1 MSKEY
6 LGWQGVIKLAKELG
20 YSWQEACEVL
30 YRKKVNP
37 KTTLDQILMCA
48 QIKYDLK
55 LIKAGRFLISIKDG
69 RIIKP
74 LKYEKDIHYVV
85 RANFSTFR
93 DYLDKRSKLK
103 IINSSSDVYKSIR
116 DMYAKKIKLYPDKI
130 DKALS
135 EILLTPQAV
144 AQLQKNMK

>member
-6 LGWQGVIKLAKELG
+6 LGWRGVIKLAKELG

-37 KTTLDQILMCA
+37 KTTLDQILICA
-48 QIKYDLK
+48 QIKYDLELVK
-55 LIKAGRFLISIKDG
+55 SGRFLKNIKDG

-85 RANFSTFR
+85 RASFSTFK
-93 DYLDKRSKLK
+93 DYLEKYSRLK
-103 IINSSSDVYKSIR
+103 IESNSDVYKAIR
-116 DMYAKKIKLYPDKI
+116 DMYVKKIKLYPNKI
-130 DKALS
+130 DKAFS
-135 EILLTPQAV
+135 EILLTSQGM
-144 AQLQKNMK
+144 AQLQRIMK

>member
-6 LGWQGVIKLAKELG
+6 LGWQGVIKLAKELS

-30 YRKKVNP
+30 YKKKVNP

-103 IINSSSDVYKSIR
+103 INSSSDVYKSIR

-144 AQLQKNMK
+144 AQLQRNMK

>member
-6 LGWQGVIKLAKELG
+6 LGWRGVIKLAKELD

-37 KTTLDQILMCA
+37 KTTLDQIVICA
-48 QIKYDLK
+48 RIKYDLE
-55 LIKAGRFLISIKDG
+55 LIKAGVFLRNYNDG

-85 RANFSTFR
+85 RANFLTFK
-93 DYLDKRSKLK
+93 DYLNKRSKLK
-103 IINSSSDVYKSIR
+103 INSNSDVFRAIR
-116 DMYAKKIKLYPDKI
+116 DMYAKKMRLYPDKI
-130 DKALS
+130 EKAFS
-135 EILLTPQAV
+135 EIFPAPQIA
-144 AQLQKNMK
+144 AQLQKNIK

>member
-1 MSKEY
+1 MTKGY
-6 LGWQGVIKLAKELG
+6 LGWRGVIKLAKELD

-37 KTTLDQILMCA
+37 KTTYDQIVICA
-48 QIKYDLK
+48 RIKYDLE
-55 LIKAGRFLISIKDG
+55 LIKAGVFLRNYNDG

-85 RANFSTFR
+85 RANFLTFK
-93 DYLDKRSKLK
+93 DYLKKRSKLK
-103 IINSSSDVYKSIR
+103 INSNSDVFRAIR

-130 DKALS
+130 NKVFS
-135 EILLTPQAV
+135 EILPAPHVV
-144 AQLQKNMK
+144 AQLQKNIK

>member
-6 LGWQGVIKLAKELG
+6 LGWRGVIKLAKELG

-37 KTTLDQILMCA
+37 KTTLDQILICA
-48 QIKYDLK
+48 QIKYDLE
-55 LIKAGRFLISIKDG
+55 LVKAGRFLKNIKDG

-85 RANFSTFR
+85 RASFSTFK
-93 DYLDKRSKLK
+93 DYLEKYSRLK
-103 IINSSSDVYKSIR
+103 IESNSDVYKAIR
-116 DMYAKKIKLYPDKI
+116 DMYVKKMKLYPDKI
-130 DKALS
+130 DKAFS
-135 EILLTPQAV
+135 EILLASQGM
-144 AQLQKNMK
+144 AQLQKNIK

>member
-6 LGWQGVIKLAKELG
+6 LGWRGVIKLAKELG

-37 KTTLDQILMCA
+37 KTTLDQILICA
-48 QIKYDLK
+48 QIKYDLE
-55 LIKAGRFLISIKDG
+55 LVKAGRFLKNIKDG

-85 RANFSTFR
+85 RASFSTFK
-93 DYLDKRSKLK
+93 DYLEKYSRLK
-103 IINSSSDVYKSIR
+103 IESNSDVYKAIR
-116 DMYAKKIKLYPDKI
+116 DMYVKKIKLYPDKI
-130 DKALS
+130 DKAFS
-135 EILLTPQAV
+135 EILLTSQGM
-144 AQLQKNMK
+144 AQLQRIMK

>member
-6 LGWQGVIKLAKELG
+6 LGWRGVIKLAKELK

-30 YRKKVNP
+30 YKKKVNP
-37 KTTLDQILMCA
+37 KTTLDQILICA

-55 LIKAGRFLISIKDG
+55 LVKAGRFLKNIKDG
-69 RIIKP
+69 RTIKP

-85 RANFSTFR
+85 RANFSTFK
-93 DYLDKRSKLK
+93 DYLNKYSKLK
-103 IINSSSDVYKSIR
+103 IDSSSDVYKSIR

-135 EILLTPQAV
+135 ETLLTPQAV
-144 AQLQKNMK
+144 AQLQINIK

>member
-6 LGWQGVIKLAKELG
+6 LGWRGVIKLAKELK

-30 YRKKVNP
+30 YKKKVNP
-37 KTTLDQILMCA
+37 KTTLDQILICA

-55 LIKAGRFLISIKDG
+55 LIKAGRFLKNIKDG
-69 RIIKP
+69 RTIKP

-85 RANFSTFR
+85 RANFSTFK
-93 DYLDKRSKLK
+93 DYLNKYSKLK
-103 IINSSSDVYKSIR
+103 INSSSDVYKSIR

-135 EILLTPQAV
+135 ETLLTPQAV
-144 AQLQKNMK
+144 AQLQINIK